1 MPPGEDNRSSQAG
14 PPPHIPA
21 ARLGKKVL
29 FPRQAQPLPGKML
42 VFPRPIPPT
51 LTPLPPSLP
60 LLWKMPIFPR
70 LLPPFPPS
78 LTPFQ
83 PPHIPAARLGK
94 TALFPRQVQP
104 LPGKMLVSPRSVH
117 PLPPFP
123 PSPLLSCLHR
133 KTGELLTSLTPK
145 QVNPTIQQTILGKVA
160 GIPQGK
166 APQASQEVQT
176 TSQEG
181 NNSTN
186 PPARHPQGSSKEEP
200 NPKWVINLSNKPLTP
215 AQRSVLA
222 KGPNFVVT
230 PRQPPNL
237 EYITAIEAACT
248 KLSQQD
254 AEELRANINRV
265 LRSSHPPKP
274 NLTKN
279 QMSALREL
287 KKDRDRIVLTADKGV
302 AMVVMDRQDYIN
314 KAKHLLNQNTY
325 KTITK
330 DPTNTIKNKLINILK
345 TIKTKSGLGTNIYK
359 SMYPTGC
366 VPPKFYGLPKI
377 HKPDTPLRPIVSSCG
392 SVTYG
397 VAKELA
403 KILKPLVGQ
412 SPHHINSTQ
421 DFVEQA
427 KHFKLESGECLSSYD
442 VSALFTSVPI
452 DPALQIIKDLLV
464 KDNTLKER
472 TVMDVEDIILLLE
485 FCLKNTYFSFQG
497 QFYEQ
502 VEGAAMGSPVSP
514 IVANLYMEYLE
525 QKALSTAPH
534 PPQVLGQ
541 VCG

>member
-1 MPPGEDNRSSQAG
+1 MPPNHRS
-14 PPPHIPA
+14 
-21 ARLGKKVL
+21 
-29 FPRQAQPLPGKML
+29 
-42 VFPRPIPPT
+42 T
-51 LTPLPPSLP
+51 
-60 LLWKMPIFPR
+60 
-70 LLPPFPPS
+70 
-78 LTPFQ
+78 
-83 PPHIPAARLGK
+83 
-94 TALFPRQVQP
+94 
-104 LPGKMLVSPRSVH
+104 
-117 PLPPFP
+117 
-123 PSPLLSCLHR
+123 
-133 KTGELLTSLTPK
+133 
-145 QVNPTIQQTILGKVA
+145 
-160 GIPQGK
+160 
-166 APQASQEVQT
+166 QASQEVYT

-181 NNSTN
+181 NTSIS
-186 PPARHPQGSSKEEP
+186 PPSRPPQGSSKEEP

-222 KGPNFVVT
+222 KGPNFAVT

-254 AEELRANINRV
+254 AEELRADINRV
-265 LRSSHPPKP
+265 LRSPQPPKT
-274 NLTKN
+274 NLTKAQN
-279 QMSALREL
+279 TALREL
-287 KKDRDRIVLTADKGV
+287 KRDRDRIVLTADKGV

-314 KAKHLLNQNTY
+314 KANQLLNQNTY
-325 KTITK
+325 KVISK

-345 TIKTKSGLGTNIYK
+345 NIKTKSGLGTNIYK

-403 KILKPLVGQ
+403 KILKPLVGK

-427 KHFKLESGECLSSYD
+427 RQFKLEPGECLSSYD

-452 DPALQIIKDLLV
+452 DPALNIIKDLLD
-464 KDNTLKER
+464 KDTTLKER
-472 TVMDVEDIILLLE
+472 TVMEVGDII
-485 FCLKNTYFSFQG
+485 CLKNTYFSFQG

-525 QKALSTAPH
+525 QKQKALSTAPT
-534 PPQVLGQ
+534 PPPGSGAGMWMTPLSSTRKPTNKASFNT
-541 VCG
+541 